1 MLKLLLLLLL
11 LLNLPIIELSSIDL
25 VIAILLLLQ
34 LLLLLLWQR
43 GLILDSLPAVNV
55 FFGLEGRWLGQSLQ
69 ARVDLLLF
77 VELRIWGC
85 SLL

>member
-25 VIAILLLLQ
+25 VVAILLLLQ
-34 LLLLLLWQR
+34 LLLRQS

-55 FFGLEGRWLGQSLQ
+55 FFGLEWRRLGQGL
-69 ARVDLLLF
+69 
-77 VELRIWGC
+77 
-85 SLL
+85 

>member
-25 VIAILLLLQ
+25 VVAILLLLQ
-34 LLLLLLWQR
+34 LLLLLRQS

-55 FFGLEGRWLGQSLQ
+55 FFGLEWRRLGQGLQ
-69 ARVDLLLF
+69 TRVDLLLF
-77 VELRIWGC
+77 VELRIRGC

>member
-34 LLLLLLWQR
+34 LLLRQS

-55 FFGLEGRWLGQSLQ
+55 FFGLEWRRLGQGLQ
-69 ARVDLLLF
+69 TRVDLLLF

>member
-34 LLLLLLWQR
+34 LLLLLWER

>member
-25 VIAILLLLQ
+25 VIAILLLL
-34 LLLLLLWQR
+34 LLLLWER

-77 VELRIWGC
+77 V
-85 SLL
+85 

>member
-1 MLKLLLLLLL
+1 MLKFLLLLLL

-34 LLLLLLWQR
+34 LLLWER
-43 GLILDSLPAVNV
+43 GLILYSLPAVNV

>member
-11 LLNLPIIELSSIDL
+11 LLNLPIIQLGGIDL

-34 LLLLLLWQR
+34 LLLR
-43 GLILDSLPAVNV
+43 ESGLILDSLPAMNV
-55 FFGLEGRWLGQSLQ
+55 FFGLEGRWLGQGLQ
-69 ARVDLLLF
+69 ARVDLFLF
-77 VELRIWGC
+77 VELRVWGC

>member
-25 VIAILLLLQ
+25 VIAILLLL
-34 LLLLLLWQR
+34 LLLLWER